1 MFLDH
6 AGRAGFQFDDF
17 NVVMELGSPE
27 AIKGAVGAG
36 LGVAVISIATL
47 CKELGPGIPRAAAL
61 DPLIERPFSF
71 VHRKRKFRV
80 SAVEELLR
88 FAIGDGEEAA

>member
-1 MFLDH
+1 MFLGH

-47 CKELGPGIPRAAAL
+47 RKELGPGIPRAAAL